1 MLGDRSQ
8 TQKTAYEEF
17 HVKEMLRNDKLMEI
31 ESSRLGDA

>member
-8 TQKTAYEEF
+8 TQETAYEEF
-17 HVKEMLRNDKLMEI
+17 HLKEMPRKDKLMEI